1 MFRLFFFVFILV
13 IMAGCAAIG
22 PVGTQEYGQLVAKA
36 VPKDDG
42 QVIIYGPSNWH
53 PNTRGFTAIRSSF
66 LAGPSPATPGVLVLT
81 SNSLIVEQWIDELKS
96 FDVIKRIPYTELASA
111 SLDSYGASRRLVVRK
126 KDLSYDSFE
135 FTKVGGNL
143 IDSAKTEE
151 ATELLRGLIKP

>member
-1 MFRLFFFVFILV
+1 MFRLFFLVFVLV
-13 IMAGCAAIG
+13 IMSGCAAIG
-22 PVGTQEYGQLVAKA
+22 PVGTPEYGQFVAKV

-42 QVIIYGPSNWH
+42 QVFIYGPSNWL
-53 PNTRGFTAIRSSF
+53 PNTRGYTALRSSF
-66 LAGPSPATPGVLVLT
+66 LARPSEAIPGVLVLT

-96 FDVIKRIPYTELASA
+96 FDVIKRIPYAELTSA

-135 FTKVGGNL
+135 FTKAGGNL

-151 ATELLRGLIKP
+151 AAELLRGLIKP